1 MLLSRFRGALLAF
14 AIGDALGS
22 PYEGFD
28 AKKVKKVWGKGRP
41 EITDD
46 TQLMLSTCESIVEC
60 GEVDLFDIA
69 RRMVILSDRGILKRL
84 GKRTRYAIKNLKKGV
99 SPLKSGATGDWAAGS
114 GGAMKIL
121 GVAFFM
127 HKCSSKELMSEVKK
141 AVIVTHNNI
150 DAIEGAYV
158 VARIISQLLEKSDI
172 NFVSVCNI
180 LSEITSEKLKEEIKK
195 RLYILDDDKL
205 SYKILPSIGTMPD
218 IYSVLGNSIYCFLKY
233 KPSFSKIIESAIL
246 AGGDTDTTAAIAGSF
261 WGALYGNICIPVEY
275 IGKLGSLSEYII
287 KIADKLYERSLEKCE

>member
-1 MLLSRFRGALLAF
+1 MLLSRFRGALLVF
-14 AIGDALGS
+14 AIGDALGG

-28 AKKVKKVWGKGRP
+28 AKKVKKVWGKGIP

-46 TQLMLSTCESIVEC
+46 TQLMLSQVESINML
-60 GEVDLFDIA
+60 GKVDPFDIA
-69 RRMVILSDRGILKRL
+69 ERIILLSNKGALKRL
-84 GKRTRYAIKNLKKGV
+84 GIRVSYAIKNLKKGV

-114 GGAMKIL
+114 GGAMRIL
-121 GVAFFM
+121 GVALFM
-127 HKCSSKELMSEVKK
+127 HKCGSEELMSAVRET
-141 AVIVTHNNI
+141 VIVTHNNI
-150 DAIEGAYV
+150 DAIEGAYI
-158 VARIISQLLEKSDI
+158 VARFISLLLKRSDVT
-172 NFVSVCNI
+172 FMSVHDI
-180 LSEITSEKLKEEIKK
+180 LSKITSERLKEEIKK
-195 RLYILDDDKL
+195 RLYILDDDRP

-246 AGGDTDTTAAIAGSF
+246 AGGDTDTTAAIAGAF

-275 IGKLGSLSEYII
+275 IGILGSLSEYII